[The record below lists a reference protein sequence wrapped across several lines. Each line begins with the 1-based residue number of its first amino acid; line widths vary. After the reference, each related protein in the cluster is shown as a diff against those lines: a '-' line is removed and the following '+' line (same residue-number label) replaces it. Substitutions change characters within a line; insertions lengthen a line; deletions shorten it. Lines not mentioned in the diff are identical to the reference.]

1 MGLLEKRALLAF
13 QENEFKTLTTE
24 INNLAGYP
32 VDIEVHWESL
42 AEEDYSHLYT
52 EGFTKVYFTPIIEAF
67 KEITVDDLGK
77 QGLADTL
84 KKIVIKNENDTS
96 SASYAYTY
104 NDGVLTIDHKPFTN
118 IDYYDDR
125 SKELATLLMKQM

>member
-13 QENEFKTLTTE
+13 QENEYKTLISE
-24 INNLAGYP
+24 INSLAGYP
-32 VDIEVHWESL
+32 IEIEVDWESL
-42 AEEDYSHLYT
+42 GEEDYTHMYA

-67 KEITVDDLGK
+67 KEITIDDLGK
-77 QGLADTL
+77 EALKDTL

-96 SASYAYTY
+96 SASYAYTF
-104 NDGVLTIDHKPFTN
+104 NEGVLTIDHKPFTN
-118 IDYYDDR
+118 IDYYEER